1 MERET
6 VNEYVL
12 SINLPMT
19 MILIKSK
26 WHWKGNLNKLDN
38 DLMQNDAAF
47 IFNDIFPGTK
57 NEWTSYLVLE
67 TKV

>member
-12 SINLPMT
+12 SINLP

-47 IFNDIFPGTK
+47 IFNDI
-57 NEWTSYLVLE
+57 WD
-67 TKV
+67 